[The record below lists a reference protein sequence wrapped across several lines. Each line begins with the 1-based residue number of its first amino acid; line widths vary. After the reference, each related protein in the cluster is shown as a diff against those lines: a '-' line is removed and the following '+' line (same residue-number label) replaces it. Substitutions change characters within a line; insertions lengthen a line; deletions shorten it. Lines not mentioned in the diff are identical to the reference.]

1 MKMKKIVLAVAAS
14 GLLGSSLAH
23 ASSWEDLSINGF
35 GTLGATYMGGEER
48 TYGPKDGIDEG
59 VSYKEDT
66 KIGVQARYQVT
77 DKFSLAAQAKAE
89 FINEDLKA
97 KVSWAYGSYQ
107 FNDDL
112 TVRAGR
118 LATPVY
124 MKSDSLDVGYTYPWV
139 RPPVEVY
146 GQVPIQSY
154 EGLDVLY
161 GLDLGDYKIDFQ
173 AYAGTVLEQD
183 FSYLGNESKV
193 ESDSVYGIS
202 ATVPFKYGFVRAVHS
217 YSDGL
222 NIEVGDFYKLEGL
235 EGSFTAIGGQFSYGD
250 ATVMGEYALRDGPT
264 VDGVSQLNGYYV
276 TSAYQL
282 TPVLQPHITYS
293 NVEDKNS
300 GGEQSSLTAG
310 VRYDVYP
317 GVSVK
322 AEYTAVEAEGY
333 NGFYDASG
341 LVGLGTVQMAPS
353 LLEGD
358 SDVFSLAIDYVF

>member
-1 MKMKKIVLAVAAS
+1 MRMKKRVLAFAAS
-14 GLLGSSLAH
+14 GVLASGAVH
-23 ASSWEDLSINGF
+23 ASSLDNLSINGF
-35 GTLGATYMGGEER
+35 GTVGATYMGGEER

-66 KIGVQARYQVT
+66 KIGVQVRYQVT
-77 DKFSLAAQAKAE
+77 DQFSLAAQAKTE

-107 FNDDL
+107 VNDDL
-112 TVRAGR
+112 TIRAGR

-161 GLDLGDYKIDFQ
+161 AANIAGKKVDFQ

-193 ESDSVYGIS
+193 ESDAVYGIS
-202 ATVPFKYGFVRAVHS
+202 ATVPFEYGFIRAVHS

-235 EGSFTAIGGQFSYGD
+235 EGSFTAIGGQFNYGD
-250 ATVMGEYALRDGPT
+250 ATIMGEYALRDGPT
-264 VDGVSQLNGYYV
+264 EDGVSQLNGYYV

-282 TPVLQPHITYS
+282 TPALQPHVTYS
-293 NVEDKNS
+293 NIEDKNS
-300 GGEQSSLTAG
+300 GGEQSSLSAG

-322 AEYTAVEAEGY
+322 AEYTAIEAEGY
-333 NGFYDASG
+333 SGFYDASG
-341 LVGLGTVQMAPS
+341 LVGLGTLQMAPA

-358 SDVFSLAIDYVF
+358 SDVFSLAIDFVF